1 MAKVAL
7 ITYHRAHNNGSFL
20 QAFATQQAIEN
31 LGHQCDVIDFSTP
44 KQQYVYDVYKKIR
57 TPKDVLKN
65 CYAFLN
71 RKIIQKRH
79 DDFDTLI
86 NNNLNLTKHFYQ
98 DVLEMGDLESQYDIF
113 LSGSDQIWNMDA
125 WDYDDAYCLSF
136 VKNKPK
142 VSYASSLGGHILDRL
157 DNTALADKYRNLLSS
172 YKEIGVREQSAKQYL
187 DLVLD
192 REVTQ
197 VLDPTLLLTE
207 HEYER
212 ISAPRLVD
220 EPYIFYY
227 AIDNIELNESAARAV
242 QEFSKKTMLPVYVIF
257 TGNKSLELTKFGFNV
272 LKVAAPNHYLS
283 MIKHAEYVLSA
294 SFHGTAF
301 SINFQKQFYVVRG
314 KKNGKLNLD
323 DRMTSLLR
331 LGGLEN
337 RQLSEGNSWDDN
349 VIDYGTVNT
358 KISKEVERSK
368 RFLKR
373 ELAYAGK

>member
-157 DNTALADKYRNLLSS
+157 DNTC
-172 YKEIGVREQSAKQYL
+172 
-187 DLVLD
+187 
-192 REVTQ
+192 
-197 VLDPTLLLTE
+197 TLRINTGTFFQATKKSV
-207 HEYER
+207 YEN
-212 ISAPRLVD
+212 SPRSNTWIWFLIV
-220 EPYIFYY
+220 
-227 AIDNIELNESAARAV
+227 
-242 QEFSKKTMLPVYVIF
+242 
-257 TGNKSLELTKFGFNV
+257 
-272 LKVAAPNHYLS
+272 
-283 MIKHAEYVLSA
+283 
-294 SFHGTAF
+294 
-301 SINFQKQFYVVRG
+301 
-314 KKNGKLNLD
+314 KLRKCLI
-323 DRMTSLLR
+323 
-331 LGGLEN
+331 
-337 RQLSEGNSWDDN
+337 Q
-349 VIDYGTVNT
+349 
-358 KISKEVERSK
+358 
-368 RFLKR
+368 RFF
-373 ELAYAGK
+373 